1 MKRPLIILALIGVVL
16 ACSTAVFAASQKSW
30 FMAYSIPA
38 LATVDH
44 GIHANAQGWVTF
56 NTVRAGGWDVTVQL
70 LNAAKFCT
78 YSVQAHGPGSTR
90 ATLTTDQKGN
100 GRLQFHVTNPTALAE
115 CINIYVDSWG
125 VDVHL
130 CFAYNP
136 FWISRNL
143 SWPPGA
149 C

>member
-1 MKRPLIILALIGVVL
+1 MKKFLIILAVIGVVL

-30 FMAYSIPA
+30 FMAYNIPP

-44 GIHANAQGWVTF
+44 GIHANAHGWVTF
-56 NTVRAGGWDVTVQL
+56 KTARAGGWDVRVQL
-70 LNAAKFCT
+70 LNAAKSCT

-90 ATLTTDQKGN
+90 ATLTTDKMGN
-100 GRLQFHVTNPTALAE
+100 GGLQFHVTNPTSLAE
-115 CINIYVDSWG
+115 CIDIYVDSWG

-130 CFAYNP
+130 WFAYNP
-136 FWISRNL
+136 FWIDRNL
-143 SWPPGA
+143 SCPADA